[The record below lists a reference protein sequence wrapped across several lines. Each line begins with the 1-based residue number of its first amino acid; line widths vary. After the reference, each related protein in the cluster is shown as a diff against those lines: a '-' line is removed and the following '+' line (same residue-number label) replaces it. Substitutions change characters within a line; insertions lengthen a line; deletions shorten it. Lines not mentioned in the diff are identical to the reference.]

1 MHFFKRLIT
10 VFAKVFGLHS
20 RPAAATPSDTPPV
33 TLTIE
38 KSAVAVV
45 GGGRRPA
52 RLRGKAVRLT
62 CVLQVTD
69 HDGDR
74 VTLRRSG
81 EVPNG
86 VDDILYRTTAR
97 IKKLGAGRRPANLEG
112 VSIRLMTTWTVRED
126 YGDRVVLQQIA
137 A

>member
-1 MHFFKRLIT
+1 MQFIQQLFT
-10 VFAKVFGLHS
+10 VFAKVFGLHP
-20 RPAAATPSDTPPV
+20 RPAAVTSSRTPPI

-52 RLRGKAVRLT
+52 RLRGKAVRLN
-62 CVLQVTD
+62 CLWRVTD
-69 HDGDR
+69 HDSGR

-86 VDDILYRTTAR
+86 VDDVLFRTTAR
-97 IKKLGAGRRPANLEG
+97 LKKLGAGRRPANLEG
-112 VSIRLMTTWTVRED
+112 VSVRLMSTWTVRED
-126 YGDRVVLQQIA
+126 HGDRVILVQSEA
-137 A
+137 